1 MGLSFRIFLLD
12 QNDVLF
18 RLPNTKFD
26 QMLRNP
32 TSHRLPRFAGMRV
45 RMTDVGVELID
56 RQAVQVV
63 WITFNVLTF
72 DDDGYFDASAF
83 DRHQRARAEQGWAKL
98 GDEPTR
104 VPTVIDA
111 ASRFVAQGGS
121 WKPSGKLQRVI
132 DQAALGRVKCERL

>member
-1 MGLSFRIFLLD
+1 MGLSFRMFLLD
-12 QNDVLF
+12 QDDVLY

-32 TSHRLPRFAGMRV
+32 ASHRLSRFAGKRV

-83 DRHQRARAEQGWAKL
+83 DRHQRARAELGLAKPV
-98 GDEPTR
+98 DEPTG

-111 ASRFVAQGGS
+111 ATRFVAQGGS